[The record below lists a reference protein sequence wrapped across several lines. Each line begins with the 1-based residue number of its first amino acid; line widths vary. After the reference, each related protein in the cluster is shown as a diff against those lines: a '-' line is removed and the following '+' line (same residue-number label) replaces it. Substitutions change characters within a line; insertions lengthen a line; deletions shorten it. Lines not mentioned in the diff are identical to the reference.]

1 MKKLRLFVFIFLLSV
16 AVPFALHRRA
26 STQSPGTITSQAPD
40 LQLQII
46 SPRSGE
52 TLSHSYVTV
61 QYGSSK
67 VRGGNSYN
75 LYLDGREPV
84 QTIDTTYTFNGV
96 QAGEHHLAV
105 ETAGRGAPVS
115 RSRSE
120 IKFTVANPAHG
131 GNSTVAQN
139 RGALPLPPASD
150 LPDGNSSLPLL
161 SVIGFGILVGGVISA
176 LRTRSAPK

>member
-1 MKKLRLFVFIFLLSV
+1 MRNLRLFVFIFLLSV
-16 AVPFALHRRA
+16 AVPFGLHRRA
-26 STQSPGTITSQAPD
+26 WTQSPGAITSQAPD

-46 SPRSGE
+46 SPKSGE
-52 TLSHSYVTV
+52 TLSHTYVTV
-61 QYGSSK
+61 QYGSSP
-67 VRGGNSYN
+67 VRGGNFYN

-84 QTIDTTYTFNGV
+84 QTSDTTYTFNGV

-105 ETAGRGAPVS
+105 EIAGRGAPAFGS
-115 RSRSE
+115 RSD

-131 GNSTVAQN
+131 GNSAVAQN

-150 LPDGNSSLPLL
+150 LPDGNSPLPLL